1 MSNAV
6 DYLIK
11 EASHIEQYIK
21 LEKLGLYETA
31 EIAAHKGKM
40 IVDRLRSLRSI
51 GAARGFPT
59 KSIRYSNE

>member
-40 IVDRLRSLRSI
+40 IVDGLRSI

-59 KSIRYSNE
+59 KSVRYANE